1 MRASILHAPAPG
13 RLEIRPDHV
22 VRWDADGVITSI
34 TPAEDAPPAD
44 IELPPHQLLLPGLID
59 THIHAPQW
67 PQLGVGL
74 DLPLE
79 QWLFEYTFPLEARYV
94 DEEFAARVWDTMVP
108 ALLSQGTTTAVYYGS
123 IHEPATES
131 LAQACLNHGQR
142 AFVGRVAMDH
152 PEGTPDWYR
161 DSSAAEAVAASAR
174 SVEAVRRLDPTG
186 ALVRPIITPRFIPA
200 CTDAALEGLGELAE
214 TTGALVQTHC
224 SENDWEHGYVIDR
237 HGRTD
242 AHSLHRFGLIR
253 DHTVLAHATHLTDD
267 DRSLLAATGAGVAHC
282 PLSNS
287 YFANAVFPAQRALA
301 AGVRVGLGT
310 DVAGGPEPSL
320 LNQCGHA
327 VTASR
332 MLEDGVDVNLQDRRR
347 PGSRI
352 DTTTAFWMATAG
364 GADLLG
370 LNAGL
375 LEPGRV
381 FDAFVVDTTAIDT
394 MAIDTT
400 VIDTAVTDVATKPG
414 NLPDGDDEAGWA
426 RLLERIVRSGQSS
439 IIDQVWVGGVPVV
452 G

>member
-1 MRASILHAPAPG
+1 MQASILHAPEPG
-13 RLEIRPDHV
+13 HLEIRPDHV
-22 VRWDADGVITSI
+22 VQWDADGLITSV
-34 TPAEDAPPAD
+34 TPAADAPPAE
-44 IELPPHQLLLPGLID
+44 IELPPHHVLLPGLID

-79 QWLFEYTFPLEARYV
+79 RWLFEYTFPLEARYV
-94 DEEFAARVWDTMVP
+94 NEEFAGRVWDTMVP
-108 ALLSQGTTTAVYYGS
+108 ALLSRGTTTAVYHGS
-123 IHEPATES
+123 IHEAATES

-152 PEGTPDWYR
+152 PEGTPDWYC
-161 DSSAAEAVAASAR
+161 DPSAAEAVAASAR

-200 CTDAALEGLGELAE
+200 CTDAALEGLGELAQ

-224 SENDWEHGYVIDR
+224 SENDWEHGYVLDR
-237 HGRTD
+237 HGLTD

-287 YFANAVFPAQRALA
+287 YFANAVFPAQRSLA

-332 MLEDGVDVNLQDRRR
+332 MLEDGVDVNLQDRRQ

-352 DTTTAFWMATAG
+352 DTATAFWMATAG

-394 MAIDTT
+394 TAVDTTAIDTT
-400 VIDTAVTDVATKPG
+400 VSGAATEPAK
-414 NLPDGDDEAGWA
+414 LPDGDDEAAWA
-426 RLLERIVRSGQSS
+426 RLLERIVRSGQRS
-439 IIDQVWVGGVPVV
+439 IIDQVWVGGVPVIN
-452 G
+452 